1 MPYTGAWGDSIAA
14 GLQQAY
20 GLGGNAKV
28 GLSPTAIAD
37 NIAQAIQKNPNQ
49 FRNSRPVISTGLS
62 NNPQDWE
69 GVRRQVSLLKNAGAD
84 PSFVGMAK
92 GTYDEQNRQLQSL
105 VSSSGFKFLGG
116 FNPGADKVHPSS
128 YSNLLPADSNSRSN
142 NMPTTSQILGLT
154 PQEKAAAIFTTSGEA
169 GPGRDPLG
177 VLQTI
182 LTRKFKSGGNIT
194 DLVKAPQQFV
204 ANDPYS
210 RAQVMDPAYGSKVH
224 GARYKQIE
232 QMFENPSQMVQAFQT
247 GQGAEQFRGQSLL
260 GNKQKG
266 DVMFDPKGNFYFQTN
281 PGLAKSLSERLS
293 KGVGVP
299 TSQVP
304 STATQGTGSGQSQ
317 QTIPQGGNTFIV
329 YTGDKEPT
337 DALSN
342 LKQFILDRGLSSS
355 EFPSASTSQTNPYIS
370 QMQKILSAQ
379 PNYLS

>member
-1 MPYTGAWGDSIAA
+1 
-14 GLQQAY
+14 
-20 GLGGNAKV
+20 
-28 GLSPTAIAD
+28 
-37 NIAQAIQKNPNQ
+37 
-49 FRNSRPVISTGLS
+49 
-62 NNPQDWE
+62 
-69 GVRRQVSLLKNAGAD
+69 
-84 PSFVGMAK
+84 
-92 GTYDEQNRQLQSL
+92 
-105 VSSSGFKFLGG
+105 
-116 FNPGADKVHPSS
+116 
-128 YSNLLPADSNSRSN
+128 
-142 NMPTTSQILGLT
+142 MPTTSQILGLT

-182 LTRKFKSGGNIT
+182 LTRKFKSGGNIA

-210 RAQVMDPAYGSKVH
+210 RAQVIDPAYGSKIH
-224 GARYKQIE
+224 GAKYKQIE

-293 KGVGVP
+293 KGAGSLTP
-299 TSQVP
+299 QAT

-355 EFPSASTSQTNPYIS
+355 EFPSASTSQANPYIS

-379 PNYLS
+379 PNYLN

>member
-1 MPYTGAWGDSIAA
+1 LKT
-14 GLQQAY
+14 
-20 GLGGNAKV
+20 
-28 GLSPTAIAD
+28 
-37 NIAQAIQKNPNQ
+37 
-49 FRNSRPVISTGLS
+49 
-62 NNPQDWE
+62 
-69 GVRRQVSLLKNAGAD
+69 VSAEEIND
-84 PSFVGMAK
+84 
-92 GTYDEQNRQLQSL
+92 
-105 VSSSGFKFLGG
+105 
-116 FNPGADKVHPSS
+116 
-128 YSNLLPADSNSRSN
+128 
-142 NMPTTSQILGLT
+142 MPTTSQILGLT
-154 PQEKAAAIFTTSGEA
+154 PQEKAAALFTASGEA

-182 LTRKFKSGGNIT
+182 LTRKFKSGGNIA

-281 PGLAKSLSERLS
+281 PGLAKSLSDRLL
-293 KGVGVP
+293 KGAGVP

-304 STATQGTGSGQSQ
+304 SSEQPQ
-317 QTIPQGGNTFIV
+317 QPASQGGNTFIV
-329 YTGDKEPT
+329 YTGDKAPT

-342 LKQFILDRGLSSS
+342 LKQFILDRGLSST
-355 EFPSASTSQTNPYIS
+355 EFPSASTSQANPYIS

>member
-1 MPYTGAWGDSIAA
+1 
-14 GLQQAY
+14 
-20 GLGGNAKV
+20 
-28 GLSPTAIAD
+28 
-37 NIAQAIQKNPNQ
+37 
-49 FRNSRPVISTGLS
+49 
-62 NNPQDWE
+62 
-69 GVRRQVSLLKNAGAD
+69 
-84 PSFVGMAK
+84 
-92 GTYDEQNRQLQSL
+92 
-105 VSSSGFKFLGG
+105 
-116 FNPGADKVHPSS
+116 
-128 YSNLLPADSNSRSN
+128 
-142 NMPTTSQILGLT
+142 MPTTSQILGLT
-154 PQEKAAAIFTTSGEA
+154 PQEKAAALFTASGEA

-182 LTRKFKSGGNIT
+182 LTRKFKSGGNIA

-281 PGLAKSLSERLS
+281 PGLAKSLSDRLL
-293 KGVGVP
+293 KGAGSP
-299 TSQVP
+299 TP
-304 STATQGTGSGQSQ
+304 QGTSSNQSQ
-317 QTIPQGGNTFIV
+317 QTSPQGGNTFIV

-355 EFPSASTSQTNPYIS
+355 ESPYTQAPQVDPYIS
-370 QMQKILSAQ
+370 QMQKQMEKIFSAQ
-379 PNYLS
+379 PNYLT

>member
-1 MPYTGAWGDSIAA
+1 
-14 GLQQAY
+14 
-20 GLGGNAKV
+20 
-28 GLSPTAIAD
+28 
-37 NIAQAIQKNPNQ
+37 
-49 FRNSRPVISTGLS
+49 
-62 NNPQDWE
+62 
-69 GVRRQVSLLKNAGAD
+69 
-84 PSFVGMAK
+84 
-92 GTYDEQNRQLQSL
+92 
-105 VSSSGFKFLGG
+105 
-116 FNPGADKVHPSS
+116 
-128 YSNLLPADSNSRSN
+128 
-142 NMPTTSQILGLT
+142 MPTTSQILGLT

-182 LTRKFKSGGNIT
+182 LTRKFKSGGNIA

-260 GNKQKG
+260 GNKKKG

-281 PGLAKSLSERLS
+281 PGLAKSLSDRLL
-293 KGVGVP
+293 KGAGSP
-299 TSQVP
+299 TP
-304 STATQGTGSGQSQ
+304 QGTSSNQSQ
-317 QTIPQGGNTFIV
+317 QTSPQGGNTFIV
-329 YTGDKEPT
+329 YTGDKAPT

-355 EFPSASTSQTNPYIS
+355 ESPYTQAPQVDPYIS
-370 QMQKILSAQ
+370 QMQKIFSAQ
-379 PNYLS
+379 PNYLN

>member
-1 MPYTGAWGDSIAA
+1 
-14 GLQQAY
+14 
-20 GLGGNAKV
+20 
-28 GLSPTAIAD
+28 
-37 NIAQAIQKNPNQ
+37 
-49 FRNSRPVISTGLS
+49 
-62 NNPQDWE
+62 
-69 GVRRQVSLLKNAGAD
+69 
-84 PSFVGMAK
+84 
-92 GTYDEQNRQLQSL
+92 
-105 VSSSGFKFLGG
+105 
-116 FNPGADKVHPSS
+116 
-128 YSNLLPADSNSRSN
+128 
-142 NMPTTSQILGLT
+142 MPTTSQILGLT

-182 LTRKFKSGGNIT
+182 LTRKFKSGGNIA

-281 PGLAKSLSERLS
+281 PGLAKSLSDRLLKEAGS
-293 KGVGVP
+293 P
-299 TSQVP
+299 TP
-304 STATQGTGSGQSQ
+304 QGTSSNQSPQGTSSNQSQ
-317 QTIPQGGNTFIV
+317 QTSPQGGNTFIV
-329 YTGDKEPT
+329 YTGDKAPT
-337 DALSN
+337 DVLSN

-355 EFPSASTSQTNPYIS
+355 ESPYTQAPQVDPYIS
-370 QMQKILSAQ
+370 QMQKQMEKQMENIFSAQ
-379 PNYLS
+379 PNFLT